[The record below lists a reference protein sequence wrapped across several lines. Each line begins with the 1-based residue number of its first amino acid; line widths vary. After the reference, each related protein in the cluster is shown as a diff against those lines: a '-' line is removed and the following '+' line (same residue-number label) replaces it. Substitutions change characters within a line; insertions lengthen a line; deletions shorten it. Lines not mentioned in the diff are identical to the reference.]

1 MTIIGITGPSGGGKT
16 SALRALAALG
26 ALIIDCDAVYHELIE
41 GSADML
47 REIDANYAGVVR
59 DGALDR
65 KALGQIVFSDA
76 QALETLNGITH
87 KYVDMEVSRRLREH
101 EAADGALAAVDA
113 IALIESG
120 LSAKCS
126 LIVGVT
132 APEEVRVK
140 RIMERDGISEE
151 YARLRV
157 GAQKPESYFYE
168 NCDYVLISN
177 CDTVE
182 EFEEKCRVFFTE
194 ILGGISHA
202 RT

>member
-16 SALRALAALG
+16 SALRALAGLG
-26 ALIIDCDAVYHELIE
+26 ALIIDCDAVYHELLD

-47 REIDANYAGVVR
+47 REIDANFPGVVK

-76 QALETLNGITH
+76 SALETLNGITH
-87 KYVDMEVSRRLREH
+87 TYVGREVSRRLRAH
-101 EAADGALAAVDA
+101 RAGGGALAAVDA
-113 IALIESG
+113 IALVESG
-120 LSAKCS
+120 LSGKCD
-126 LIVGVT
+126 IVVGVT
-132 APEEVRVK
+132 APEEIRVR
-140 RIMERDGISEE
+140 RIMERDGVTEE

-157 GAQKPESYFYE
+157 GAQKPEAFFLD
-168 NCDYVLISN
+168 NCDDVLISD

-182 EFEEKCRVFFTE
+182 EFEEKCRIFFSG

-202 RT
+202 